1 MTKTLRVLILKTSEA
16 DAELI
21 KHELSRAGLSA
32 VTLRVECENTFSA
45 ALAEFAPDIVLS
57 DHSLEEFDARAA
69 LRLLRHAR
77 PTTPLIIVSDS
88 LAGDKTIA
96 CLRDGCEDVILN
108 SNLGRLASSISL
120 AVSVR
125 RPLQKLTP
133 RQIEVLRM
141 VAEGHRT
148 REIATRLQLSVKTV
162 ESHRGEVMKRLE
174 MHDVVTLVRYAM
186 RVGLTSAAA

>member
-45 ALAEFAPDIVLS
+45 AL
-57 DHSLEEFDARAA
+57 
-69 LRLLRHAR
+69 AR